1 MTDRSRR
8 TILCG
13 TAGLVALSAGCL
25 DEAGVADDGNGP
37 DDPNGTDSENG
48 TDDRGAGGNGDED
61 DTDTASGDGDGESE
75 AIDTVSFSSATGPDS
90 EPDAALFVSPARATD
105 WLDDRGLDDERLT
118 AFVDE
123 TDFERSVIVALA
135 ADAPNACYELT
146 LEERTLGDEETDADL
161 DLEAV
166 VSDEST
172 GEMGCAQ
179 VVTLVG
185 QLVRA
190 PIADG
195 PTVSVTIVDRHGE
208 EHQRGMAADSESE
221 SAAADS
227 ENESATAG
235 ESDTDSEN
243 ASGA

>member
-1 MTDRSRR
+1 MTHRSRR

-13 TAGLVALSAGCL
+13 AAGLVALSAGCL
-25 DEAGVADDGNGP
+25 DEAGVSDDDENGL
-37 DDPNGTDSENG
+37 DDPNGTDNENG
-48 TDDRGAGGNGDED
+48 TGDPGAGGNGDED
-61 DTDTASGDGDGESE
+61 DTSNASSDGDGESE
-75 AIDTVSFSSATGPDS
+75 AIDTVSFSSAAGPSS
-90 EPDAALFVSPARATD
+90 EPDAALFVSSTRATD
-105 WLDDRGLDDERLT
+105 WLDGRGLDDERLT
-118 AFVDE
+118 EFVDE

-146 LEERTLGDEETDADL
+146 LEERTLEDEETDADL
-161 DLEAV
+161 GLEAA
-166 VSDEST
+166 VSDESA

-195 PTVSVTIVDRHGE
+195 PTVSVTIIDRHGAE
-208 EHQRGMAADSESE
+208 YERGMAADS
-221 SAAADS
+221 DS
-227 ENESATAG
+227 ESATAG

-243 ASGA
+243 DTDA